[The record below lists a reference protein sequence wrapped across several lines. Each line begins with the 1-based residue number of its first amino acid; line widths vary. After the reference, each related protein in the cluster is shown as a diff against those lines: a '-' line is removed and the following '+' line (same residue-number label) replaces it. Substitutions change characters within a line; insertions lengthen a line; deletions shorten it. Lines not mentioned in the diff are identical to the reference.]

1 MDLTMANLFWKTEQS
16 GFTTLAP
23 NQFRT
28 EEQLENFLYKNPQ
41 LLGDLVIISR
51 QTKTGNHRDI
61 PDLIGIDAD
70 NNVVII
76 ELKKAAATEDIIAQ
90 VLRYAIWAETN
101 PDSIKNLWLE
111 CTNKPDDRQI
121 DWDSI
126 QIKIMIVAEE
136 IPAIVLRL
144 VNRITYTVELFEI
157 SRFISGRN
165 EFVLVNP
172 RVPENISKTIVKPQ
186 ATYDEAHYR
195 YNFNPASAEI
205 FLNTAE
211 KVERLCKSK
220 GWNLER
226 KHNKTYI
233 AFKLGFPQ
241 VCGVYW
247 IGSKSFC
254 IYFKIPKAIAE
265 SIHIE
270 GYQPLRYEDEWNQIL
285 YKVDSNDYPVEKLM
299 PLFEAA
305 YKHVSGT

>member
-1 MDLTMANLFWKTEQS
+1 MANLFWKTEETP
-16 GFTTLAP
+16 FTTLIP
-23 NQFRT
+23 HEFKT
-28 EEQLENFLYKNPQ
+28 EEQLESYLYKYPQ
-41 LLGDLVIISR
+41 LLGDLIIISR
-51 QTKTGNHRDI
+51 QIKTGNYRDI
-61 PDLIGIDAD
+61 PDLIAIDAD

-76 ELKKAAATEDIIAQ
+76 ELKKASASEDVIAQ

-111 CTNKPDDRQI
+111 CPRKPDDRQI

-126 QIKIMIVAEE
+126 EIKIMIVAEE
-136 IPAIVLRL
+136 IPSNVLRL

-157 SRFISGRN
+157 SRFISGKN
-165 EFVLVNP
+165 EFVLVNQ
-172 RVPENISKTIVKPQ
+172 RIPENMNRTVVRAQ
-186 ATYDEAHYR
+186 VVYDDAHYR
-195 YNFNPASAEI
+195 SNFNPASAEL
-205 FLNTAE
+205 FLQTAN
-211 KVERLCKSK
+211 KVERIIKSK

-254 IYFKIPKAIAE
+254 IYFKLPRATAE
-265 SIHIE
+265 AIHIE
-270 GYQPLRYEDEWNQIL
+270 GITPLRYEDEWNQIL
-285 YKVDSNDYPVEKLM
+285 YKIDSEDFPIEKLM

-305 YKHVSGT
+305 YKYVSGT